1 MPNFNHT
8 GPQGMGS
15 RSGRAMGQCM
25 NRGNAAERGMGAADD
40 LAQAS
45 EPGFVQDMGQGM
57 GQGNGQGRC
66 CRNGQRQNN
75 RARNRGMNGQQGG
88 MGQGMGQGM
97 GSGMRQGKGM
107 GRGMAPTNQANSCG
121 AGTAEG
127 SDGTGNNS

>member
-15 RSGRAMGQCM
+15 RSGRGMGQCM

-45 EPGFVQDMGQGM
+45 EPAFVQDMGQGM
-57 GQGNGQGRC
+57 GQGRC

-88 MGQGMGQGM
+88 MGQDM
-97 GSGMRQGKGM
+97 GSGMRLGKGM
-107 GRGMAPTNQANSCG
+107 GRGMAPANQADSGG

>member
-15 RSGRAMGQCM
+15 RSGRGMGQCM

-45 EPGFVQDMGQGM
+45 EPAFVQDMGQGM
-57 GQGNGQGRC
+57 GQGRC

-88 MGQGMGQGM
+88 MGQGMG
-97 GSGMRQGKGM
+97 SGMRQGQGM
-107 GRGMAPTNQANSCG
+107 GRGMTPTNQADSRG
-121 AGTAEG
+121 ASTAEG
-127 SDGTGNNS
+127 SDGTDNNS